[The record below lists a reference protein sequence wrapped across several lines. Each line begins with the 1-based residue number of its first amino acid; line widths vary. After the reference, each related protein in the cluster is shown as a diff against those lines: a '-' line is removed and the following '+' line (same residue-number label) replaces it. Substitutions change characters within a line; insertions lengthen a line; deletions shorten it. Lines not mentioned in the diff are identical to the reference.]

1 MAKKNKKSGNTIS
14 ENRKARFDFEI
25 SKKFEAG
32 LSLLGWET
40 KSIRENNAQIAEA
53 YTLLKD
59 SEAYLI
65 GSYICLLYTSPSPRD
80 DR

>member
-32 LSLLGWET
+32 LSLLGWDT
-40 KSIRENNAQIAEA
+40 KSIRENNAQICRS
-53 YTLLKD
+53 LH
-59 SEAYLI
+59 S
-65 GSYICLLYTSPSPRD
+65 S
-80 DR
+80 